1 MDNLLIVTTG
11 GTIDKVYF
19 DDKSDFQVGE
29 PQIGRI
35 LEELGV
41 AFRFS
46 VIPILRKDSLH
57 IDAADRALVRATIEA
72 QDTRHV
78 LVTHGTDSM
87 VETARVLAAIAGKTI
102 VLTGALNPAR
112 FRGSD
117 AEFNIGCA
125 VGAVQS
131 LPPGVYI
138 AMNGRIWDPAKV
150 RKNVDA
156 NRFDARIGIHAGP
169 VVAGVVGSRKFAFD
183 IWGDTVNIAARVEQA
198 GEGGKINI
206 TGAVYDRVKEHIR
219 CSYRGKIA
227 AKNKGEI
234 DMFFVEGMK

>member
-1 MDNLLIVTTG
+1 MDSLCIVTTG

-19 DDKSDFQVGE
+19 DDKSDYQIGE

-57 IDAADRALVRATIEA
+57 ISDADRELIRDAIAA
-72 QDTRHV
+72 QPARHV
-78 LVTHGTDSM
+78 LVTHGTDTM
-87 VETARVLAAIAGKTI
+87 VQTARVLATLTDKTI

-117 AEFNIGCA
+117 AEFNVGTA
-125 VGAVQS
+125 VGAVQC

-138 AMNGRIWDPAKV
+138 AMNGRIWDPSKV
-150 RKNVDA
+150 RKNVEA
-156 NRFDARIGIHAGP
+156 NRFESLD
-169 VVAGVVGSRKFAFD
+169 
-183 IWGDTVNIAARVEQA
+183 
-198 GEGGKINI
+198 
-206 TGAVYDRVKEHIR
+206 
-219 CSYRGKIA
+219 
-227 AKNKGEI
+227 
-234 DMFFVEGMK
+234 

>member
-1 MDNLLIVTTG
+1 MEELLIVTTG

-19 DDKSDFQVGE
+19 DDQSDFQVGV

-46 VIPILRKDSLH
+46 VIGLLRKDSLH
-57 IDAADRALVRATIEA
+57 LDAADRDLLRDAIAA
-72 QDTRHV
+72 QPARHV
-78 LVTHGTDSM
+78 LVTHGTDTM
-87 VETARVLAAIAGKTI
+87 VETARVLAAIADKTI

-117 AEFNIGCA
+117 AEFNVGTA

-138 AMNGRIWDPAKV
+138 AMNGRVWDPSRV
-150 RKNVDA
+150 RKNVAA
-156 NRFDARIGIHAGP
+156 NRFEALP
-169 VVAGVVGSRKFAFD
+169 
-183 IWGDTVNIAARVEQA
+183 
-198 GEGGKINI
+198 
-206 TGAVYDRVKEHIR
+206 
-219 CSYRGKIA
+219 
-227 AKNKGEI
+227 
-234 DMFFVEGMK
+234 

>member
-1 MDNLLIVTTG
+1 MDQLCIVTTG
-11 GTIDKVYF
+11 GTIDKIYF

-41 AFRFS
+41 AFRYT
-46 VIPILRKDSLH
+46 VISILRKDSLH
-57 IDAADRALVRATIEA
+57 ITDDDRELLRATIAA
-72 QDTRHV
+72 QDANHV

-87 VETARVLAAIAGKTI
+87 IETAKVLSSLTGKTI

-117 AEFNIGCA
+117 AEFNIGTA

-138 AMNGRIWDPAKV
+138 AMNGRIWDPARV
-150 RKNVDA
+150 RKNVEA
-156 NRFDARIGIHAGP
+156 NRFEAR
-169 VVAGVVGSRKFAFD
+169 D
-183 IWGDTVNIAARVEQA
+183 
-198 GEGGKINI
+198 
-206 TGAVYDRVKEHIR
+206 
-219 CSYRGKIA
+219 
-227 AKNKGEI
+227 
-234 DMFFVEGMK
+234 

>member
-1 MDNLLIVTTG
+1 MPGMDHLLIVTTG

-41 AFRFS
+41 AFRFE

-57 IDAADRALVRATIEA
+57 IGEQDRELLRATIAA
-72 QDTRHV
+72 QDARHV
-78 LVTHGTDSM
+78 LVTHGTDTM
-87 VETARVLAAIAGKTI
+87 VETARVLASIPGKVI

-117 AEFNIGCA
+117 AEFNIGTA

-131 LPPGVYI
+131 LPDGVYI
-138 AMNGRIWDPAKV
+138 AMNGRVWDPARV
-150 RKNVDA
+150 RKNVAA
-156 NRFDARIGIHAGP
+156 NRFEAIG
-169 VVAGVVGSRKFAFD
+169 
-183 IWGDTVNIAARVEQA
+183 
-198 GEGGKINI
+198 
-206 TGAVYDRVKEHIR
+206 
-219 CSYRGKIA
+219 
-227 AKNKGEI
+227 
-234 DMFFVEGMK
+234 